1 VHIPNVD
8 IDAAGRR
15 CLLHIDRRRGWS
27 RCWRLMQPHR
37 YRALQRCGLVRDPDR
52 DESSLG
58 FRLMLPYLTAPT
70 PQQTPVHAV
79 PERDI
84 RNPRAR
90 LKALGKDPGLLL
102 PRPAPSPRLSGDQL
116 YPPIPA
122 PLMTVIKTR
131 ICHRD
136 ISAPSSKC
144 AEFRFF
150 ARVTT
155 GGILASVTFYP
166 LAGCGNS
173 ASQIGIDTTQM
184 ARMN

>member
-1 VHIPNVD
+1 MGQNRPQRRYVDRTADPNVHIPNVD

-15 CLLHIDRRRGWS
+15 CLLHIDRRHGWS

-58 FRLMLPYLTAPT
+58 FRLMLPYLTAPA

-102 PRPAPSPRLSGDQL
+102 PRSSAVA
-116 YPPIPA
+116 A
-122 PLMTVIKTR
+122 PLR
-131 ICHRD
+131 
-136 ISAPSSKC
+136 
-144 AEFRFF
+144 
-150 ARVTT
+150 
-155 GGILASVTFYP
+155 
-166 LAGCGNS
+166 
-173 ASQIGIDTTQM
+173 
-184 ARMN
+184 